1 MAIRYFT
8 SWMRYPDYKLKA
20 HREKGLY
27 VVSREG
33 ELITYNPFDCR
44 DGILLALLRIGFA
57 PSEEQVLDFCNQF
70 GLPGFGQAVIQKE
83 YEDSTVKF
91 YPDNVL
97 GRKALHEA
105 ELMDLLF
112 PFDLCSHRVKRGH
125 EMRMTD
131 RWERRPP
138 DSLWPLF
145 EPGYAEQVE
154 WIINYAS
161 LLYRMLLRTY
171 QCDPF
176 EYTLGNA
183 KSGLAFDGQVRS
195 VWHFDSLKTA
205 VDILFMELLQNPRP
219 AVRLCEHCHNPM
231 LVSAGTRSRYCSES
245 CRNVE
250 NVKRSRQRKRD
261 AQP

>member
-1 MAIRYFT
+1 
-8 SWMRYPDYKLKA
+8 MRYPDYNLKA

-33 ELITYNPFDCR
+33 ELVTYNPFDCR
-44 DGILLALLRIGFA
+44 DEILLALLRIGFA
-57 PSEEQVLDFCNQF
+57 PSGEQVLDFCSQF
-70 GLPGFGQAVIQKE
+70 GLLGFGQAVIQKE

-105 ELMDLLF
+105 ELMDLFF

-154 WIINYAS
+154 WIVFYAKR
-161 LLYRMLLRTY
+161 LYGMALRFC
-171 QCDPF
+171 QGEPF
-176 EYTLGNA
+176 EYDFGNI
-183 KSGLAFDGQVRS
+183 KVGTVFTDTVKTQWR
-195 VWHFDSLKTA
+195 FDSLKTA

-231 LVSAGTRSRYCSES
+231 LISAGTRSRYCSES
-245 CRNVE
+245 CRNVA
-250 NVKRSRQRKRD
+250 NVKRSRQKKRN
-261 AQP
+261 ARP

>member
-1 MAIRYFT
+1 
-8 SWMRYPDYKLKA
+8 MRYPDYKLKA

-27 VVSREG
+27 VVPQEG
-33 ELITYNPFDCR
+33 ELVTYNPFDCR
-44 DGILLALLRIGFA
+44 DGIMLALLRIGFA
-57 PSEEQVLDFCNQF
+57 PSGEQVLDFCNQF
-70 GLPGFGQAVIQKE
+70 GLLGFGQAVIQKE

-105 ELMDLLF
+105 ELMDLFF
-112 PFDLCSHRVKRGH
+112 PFDLYSHRVKRGH

-145 EPGYAEQVE
+145 EPGYAEQVD
-154 WIINYAS
+154 WIVFYAKR
-161 LLYRMLLRTY
+161 LYDMALRFC
-171 QCDPF
+171 QGEPF
-176 EYTLGNA
+176 EYALGNI
-183 KSGLAFDGQVRS
+183 KVSTVFTDTVKTQWR
-195 VWHFDSLKTA
+195 FDSLKTA

-250 NVKRSRQRKRD
+250 NVKRSRQKKRD

>member
-8 SWMRYPDYKLKA
+8 SWMRYPDYNLKA

-27 VVSREG
+27 VVPLEG
-33 ELITYNPFDCR
+33 ELVTYNPFDCR

-70 GLPGFGQAVIQKE
+70 GLLGFGQAVIQKE

-105 ELMDLLF
+105 ELMDLFF

-154 WIINYAS
+154 WIVFYAKR
-161 LLYRMLLRTY
+161 LYGMALRFC
-171 QCDPF
+171 QGEPF
-176 EYTLGNA
+176 EYDFGNI
-183 KSGLAFDGQVRS
+183 KVGTVFTDTVKTQWR
-195 VWHFDSLKTA
+195 FDSLKTA

-245 CRNVE
+245 CRNVA
-250 NVKRSRQRKRD
+250 NVKRSRQKKRN